1 MTDIKH
7 MITEMHLTILG
18 MQDVLERFAKKY
30 PPEAQERNRQRI
42 AVHQDILKLLKDIE
56 GKTRP

>member
-7 MITEMHLTILG
+7 MITETQLTILA
-18 MQDVLERFAKKY
+18 MQDEVQRFAKKY
-30 PPEAQERNRQRI
+30 PHHELERKRQRI
-42 AVHQDILKLLKDIE
+42 AVHQDILRFLKQIE